1 MRESSQ
7 SKLLNL
13 MLVRIKA
20 WMVRGFVISSQ
31 VRIVGVELP
40 SMIDEGLGMGVGLVS
55 WRRRYG

>member
-1 MRESSQ
+1 
-7 SKLLNL
+7 